1 MGLSDFDELSR
12 VDFDELSRVAFSD
25 QPSVIPIFLMFLSD
39 S

>member
-25 QPSVIPIFLMFLSD
+25 QPSVIPIFLMFLAD

>member
-12 VDFDELSRVAFSD
+12 VAFSG
-25 QPSVIPIFLMFLSD
+25 QPSVIPIFLMFLAD